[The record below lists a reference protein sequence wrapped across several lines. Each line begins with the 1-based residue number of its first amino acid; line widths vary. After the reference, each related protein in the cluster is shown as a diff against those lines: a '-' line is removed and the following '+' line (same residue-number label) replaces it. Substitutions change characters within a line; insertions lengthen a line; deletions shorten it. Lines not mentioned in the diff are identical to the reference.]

1 MAFSVVSAV
10 SAHAE
15 TTADSSSTLS
25 PLVVTATSTSVSVA
39 DSLSSVT
46 VINREEIK
54 AQQAQEI
61 SELLAAQP
69 GVDIS
74 SNGGYGK
81 TTSVYM
87 RGASAESTKFLLDG
101 IPLYSATS
109 GGAPFENIPTSLI
122 DRLEIVRGPKA
133 TLYGADAVG
142 GVIQAFLPKA
152 DDDSHMNV
160 SVGGGSFNTKTID
173 ATVSGSSDNTQ
184 YLLSAGKFE
193 TDGDIVKEGE
203 GAQGYRNENVLLNV
217 GHNFSSGARIS
228 GLIMNSEGRNHYVG
242 DENDYQVQVI
252 GLSVSLPVTEEWDT
266 ELKLSQT
273 RNDSKTISSEDK
285 YNTKTQTARWSN
297 TISAGEHEFV
307 LGAENSEDKVD
318 VTSYQAPDRSNNAV
332 FAQSQF
338 DFGAT
343 HLQLNIRQDHN
354 SAYGDSTTG
363 GVAVGYKLD
372 GIHTLRAS
380 YGTAFEAPTFNDL
393 YYPSSGDPTLKATK
407 SKTVELGVRADYDN
421 MYWDAAVFDASYG
434 DMVIWSNYTGSWAAY
449 NVDSKVQGVELS
461 SGLTLEQWQLKAAL
475 TWLDAKDDDTGFQLP
490 KRAKRSA
497 RLSVDRLFEK
507 GRVGVTLIG
516 ADGRATTLGSS
527 ETLAGY
533 VTMNLRASYDFA
545 ADWNAEISVKNALDK
560 EYQTA
565 KGYFNPGR
573 GVFLTLNYSAF

>member
-1 MAFSVVSAV
+1 MALSVVSVVSAQ
-10 SAHAE
+10 AQ
-15 TTADSSSTLS
+15 TTDNPSFILS
-25 PLVVTATSTSVSVA
+25 PLVVTATATPVSVA

-46 VINREEIK
+46 VINHEEIK
-54 AQQAQEI
+54 AQQAQEM
-61 SELLAAQP
+61 SELLTAQP
-69 GVDIS
+69 GVDVS

-87 RGASAESTKFLLDG
+87 RGANAESTKFLLDG

-109 GGAPFENIPTSLI
+109 GGAPFENIPPSLL
-122 DRLEIVRGPKA
+122 DRIEIVRGPKA

-142 GVIQAFLPKA
+142 GVIQAFLPEGGDKP
-152 DDDSHMNV
+152 HMNL
-160 SVGGGSFNTKTID
+160 SAGGGSFNTKTID
-173 ATVSGSSDNTQ
+173 ATASGSSDNTH
-184 YLLSAGKFE
+184 YLLSAGRFK
-193 TDGDIVKEGE
+193 TDGDIVKKGQ
-203 GAQGYRNENVLLNV
+203 GRQGYKNNNVLLNV
-217 GHNFSSGARIS
+217 GHDFDSGARFS

-242 DENDYQVQVI
+242 DENDYQVQVM
-252 GLSVSLPVTEEWDT
+252 GLGISLPITDNWES

-273 RNDSKTISSEDK
+273 RNDSTTLSSGEK
-285 YNTKTQTARWSN
+285 YDTKTQTARWSN
-297 TISAGEHEFV
+297 RISAGEHEFV
-307 LGAENSEDKVD
+307 LGAETSEDTVD
-318 VTSYQAPDRSNNAV
+318 VTSYQAPDRRNNAV

-343 HLQLNIRQDHN
+343 SLQLNLRQDHN

-363 GVAVGYKLD
+363 GVAAGYKLD
-372 GIHTLRAS
+372 NVYTLRAS

-393 YYPSSGDPTLKATK
+393 YYPNSGDPTLKATK
-407 SKTVELGVRADYDN
+407 SKTVELGLRADYDN

-434 DMVIWSNYTGSWAAY
+434 NMVIWSDYTGSWAAY
-449 NVDSKVQGVELS
+449 NVDSNVQGVELS

-497 RLSVDRLFEK
+497 RLSADRLFEK
-507 GRVGVTLIG
+507 GRVGMTLIG

-527 ETLAGY
+527 DTLAGY
-533 VTMNLRASYDFA
+533 VTMNLHARYDFA
-545 ADWNAEISVKNALDK
+545 QDWNAELSIKNALDK